1 MDKTLL
7 ADLIRFNGIE
17 TAFTD
22 AWGNP
27 TTVAEQDQIKL
38 LKALGFDV
46 ENDAIAQSQLE
57 ERQKLHWLEPID
69 PVSVQSLSAQQGPG
83 QYNLQVRL
91 PIDEVHAA
99 LTVTIITEQGASH
112 QFTFSAIDA
121 ELSGAT
127 VLEGALDH
135 EQSGTEIQQY
145 DWSFQAELPLGYHK
159 LQLAVA
165 GDEEVFEQSLIITP
179 DKCFQPA
186 EFNRQKQ
193 WGVSV
198 QLYGVKSETNWG
210 IGDFADL
217 ARLVS
222 HLAKQGADFVGLN
235 PIHALYP
242 AMPESASP
250 YSPSSRRWLN
260 LIYLSVPLLPGFG
273 QCQQT
278 AHLVQAPGFAEKLAE
293 QRAKDWVDYSS
304 VMQLKLPV
312 LKTLFHWFSE
322 HQQQVPEIVTAFENF
337 KQQGGDSLRQLAL
350 YDALHMYLIAQN
362 PDAWGWPNWPE
373 QYRSADSEAVTAFAA
388 EHQDDIEFFSYLQF
402 CAQQQLATVQQQAKD
417 SGMLLGLYR
426 DLAVGVSEA
435 STEIWANPDLY
446 CRNASVGAPPDIL
459 GPKGQNWGL
468 PPMLPYQLFRQAYR
482 PMIELF
488 RANMQ
493 DSGALR
499 IDHVMA
505 LLRLWWVPKG
515 AKSAG
520 EGAYLYYPIM
530 DLLGILALESQRQ
543 QAVVIGEDLGTVPD
557 GIFELLQQFGM
568 YSYRIFFFEQA
579 EDGGFIS
586 PAHYPVQA
594 MAALTT
600 HDMPTLIGFWHCSD
614 LKLGLDLGLYTEQIL
629 PGLYQDRHKA
639 KQQILDSLHGH
650 QALPADFGRQIDS
663 MGMSRTLS
671 FSMQQHLAKG
681 SCQLLC
687 LQLEDWMEM
696 TEPVNV
702 PGTSE
707 EYPNWRRKLSMTL
720 EQLEVQP
727 HINQHLQNLTAN
739 RRSGLYS

>member
-27 TTVAEQDQIKL
+27 TEVAEQDQLKL
-38 LKALGFDV
+38 LAALGFDISD
-46 ENDAIAQSQLE
+46 DAKAQNQLD
-57 ERQKLHWLEPID
+57 ERQKQHWLEPID
-69 PVSVQSLSAQQGPG
+69 PVSVQSQAE
-83 QYNLQVRL
+83 QYQLQVRL
-91 PIDEVHAA
+91 PIDEVHAE
-99 LTVTIITEQGASH
+99 LTVTITTEQGQSQ
-112 QFTFSAIDA
+112 QFVFSAIDA
-121 ELSGAT
+121 ELTGAA

-135 EQSGTEIQQY
+135 SDSGTEVQQY
-145 DWSFQAELPLGYHK
+145 DWTFSADLPLGYHQ
-159 LQLAVA
+159 LQLAIA
-165 GDEEVFEQSLIITP
+165 GDDEIYQQSFIVTP
-179 DKCFQPA
+179 ERCFQPD
-186 EFNRQKQ
+186 EFSLKKQ

-198 QLYGVKSETNWG
+198 QLYGVKSDSNWG
-210 IGDFADL
+210 IGDFNDL
-217 ARLVS
+217 GRLVK

-260 LIYLSVPLLPGFG
+260 LIYLSVPLLPGYG
-273 QCQQT
+273 KCQQT
-278 AHLVQAPGFAEKLAE
+278 AHLVQAPGFADQLAA
-293 QRAKDWVDYSS
+293 QRAKDWVDYSG

-312 LKTLFHWFSE
+312 LKTLFHWFTE
-322 HQQQVPEIVTAFENF
+322 HQQQVPELVTAFDSF

-350 YDALHMYLIAQN
+350 YDALHMYLIAKN

-373 QYRSADSEAVTAFAA
+373 QYRSADSEAVREFAA
-388 EHQDDIEFFSYLQF
+388 ANQDDIEFFSYLQF

-417 SGMLLGLYR
+417 CGMLLGLYR

-520 EGAYLYYPIM
+520 EGAYVYYPIM

-614 LKLGLDLGLYTEQIL
+614 LKLGLDIGLYTEQLL
-629 PGLYQDRHKA
+629 PGLYQDRHNS
-639 KQQILDSLHGH
+639 KQRILDSLHGH
-650 QALPADFGRQIDS
+650 QALPADFGRQIDQ
-663 MGMSRTLS
+663 MGMSRQLS
-671 FSMQQHLAKG
+671 FAMQQHLAKG

-696 TEPVNV
+696 TQPVNV
-702 PGTSE
+702 PGTSD

-720 EQLEVQP
+720 EQLEQQP

>member
-1 MDKTLL
+1 
-7 ADLIRFNGIE
+7 
-17 TAFTD
+17 
-22 AWGNP
+22 
-27 TTVAEQDQIKL
+27 
-38 LKALGFDV
+38 
-46 ENDAIAQSQLE
+46 
-57 ERQKLHWLEPID
+57 
-69 PVSVQSLSAQQGPG
+69 
-83 QYNLQVRL
+83 
-91 PIDEVHAA
+91 
-99 LTVTIITEQGASH
+99 
-112 QFTFSAIDA
+112 
-121 ELSGAT
+121 
-127 VLEGALDH
+127 
-135 EQSGTEIQQY
+135 
-145 DWSFQAELPLGYHK
+145 
-159 LQLAVA
+159 
-165 GDEEVFEQSLIITP
+165 
-179 DKCFQPA
+179 
-186 EFNRQKQ
+186 
-193 WGVSV
+193 
-198 QLYGVKSETNWG
+198 
-210 IGDFADL
+210 
-217 ARLVS
+217 
-222 HLAKQGADFVGLN
+222 
-235 PIHALYP
+235 LYP

-260 LIYLSVPLLPGFG
+260 LIYLSVPLLPGYG
-273 QCQQT
+273 KCQQT
-278 AHLVQAPGFAEKLAE
+278 AHLVQAPGFADQLAA
-293 QRAKDWVDYSS
+293 QRAKDWVDYSG

-312 LKTLFHWFSE
+312 LKTLFHWFTE
-322 HQQQVPEIVTAFENF
+322 HQQQVPELVAAFESF

-350 YDALHMYLIAQN
+350 YDALHMYLIAKN

-373 QYRSADSEAVTAFAA
+373 QYRNADSEAVREFAA
-388 EHQDDIEFFSYLQF
+388 ANQDDIEFFSYLQF

-417 SGMLLGLYR
+417 CGMLLGLYR

-520 EGAYLYYPIM
+520 EGAYVYYPIM

-614 LKLGLDLGLYTEQIL
+614 LKLGLDIGLYTEQLL
-629 PGLYQDRHKA
+629 PGLYQDRHNS
-639 KQQILDSLHGH
+639 KQRILDSLHGH
-650 QALPADFGRQIDS
+650 QALPADFGRQIDQ
-663 MGMSRTLS
+663 MGMSRQLS
-671 FSMQQHLAKG
+671 FAMQQHLAKG

-696 TEPVNV
+696 TQPVNV
-702 PGTSE
+702 PGTSD

-720 EQLEVQP
+720 EQLEQQP

>member
-1 MDKTLL
+1 MDKKLL
-7 ADLIRFNGIE
+7 ADLIQFNGIE

-22 AWGNP
+22 AWGNA
-27 TTVAEQDQIKL
+27 TEVKEQDQLKL
-38 LKALGFDV
+38 LSALGFQID
-46 ENDAIAQSQLE
+46 NDKAASEQLE
-57 ERQKLHWLEPID
+57 DRQKFHWLEPLD
-69 PVSVQSLSAQQGPG
+69 PVSVQQQNAE
-83 QYNLQVRL
+83 NLFKLQIRL
-91 PIDEVHAA
+91 PIDEVHQQ
-99 LTVTIITEQGASH
+99 LTVSIITEQGQSH
-112 QFTFSAIDA
+112 SFSYSAIDA
-121 ELSGAT
+121 ELSGA
-127 VLEGALDH
+127 VVFDD
-135 EQSGTEIQQY
+135 TEYQQY
-145 DWSFQAELPLGYHK
+145 EHSFSCQLPLGYH
-159 LQLAVA
+159 QLTLAIE
-165 GDEEVFEQSLIITP
+165 GDDEQYQQSLIVTP
-179 DKCFQPA
+179 ERCYQPQKFA
-186 EFNRQKQ
+186 QQKQ

-198 QLYGVKSETNWG
+198 QLYGVKSENNWG

-217 ARLVS
+217 GRLVA

-260 LIYLSVPLLPGFG
+260 IIYLSVPQLPGFAE
-273 QCQQT
+273 CQQT
-278 AHLVQAPGFAEKLAE
+278 AALVNAPHFVEAVTA
-293 QRAKDWVDYSS
+293 QRAKDWVDYAG

-322 HQQQVPEIVTAFENF
+322 HQQAKPDLAVAFLQF

-350 YDALHMYLIAQN
+350 YDALHMHLIAKDAN
-362 PDAWGWPNWPE
+362 AWGWPNWPE
-373 QYRSADSEAVTAFAA
+373 QYRDAHSEAVQQFAA
-388 EHQDDIEFFSYLQF
+388 AHQDDIEFYSYLQF
-402 CAQQQLATVQQQAKD
+402 CAQQQLARVQQQAKAG
-417 SGMLLGLYR
+417 GMLLGLYR

-515 AKSAG
+515 AASAG
-520 EGAYLYYPIM
+520 EGAYIYYPIM

-579 EDGGFIS
+579 EDGGYVS
-586 PAHYPVQA
+586 TAHYPVQA
-594 MAALTT
+594 MSALTT

-614 LKLGLDLGLYTEQIL
+614 LKLGLQLGLYTEELL
-629 PGLYQDRHKA
+629 PGLYADRHKA
-639 KQQILDSLHGH
+639 KQRILDSLHGH
-650 QALPADFGRQIDS
+650 NALPADYPRS
-663 MGMSRTLS
+663 VENLGMDRTLNYAL
-671 FSMQQHLAKG
+671 QQHLAKG
-681 SCQLLC
+681 CCQLLC

-696 TEPVNV
+696 LEPVNV
-702 PGTSE
+702 PGTSD

-720 EQLEVQP
+720 EQLESSA
-727 HINQHLQNLTAN
+727 HINAHLQNLTVN

>member
-27 TTVAEQDQIKL
+27 TEVAEQDQLKL
-38 LKALGFDV
+38 LAALGFDISD
-46 ENDAIAQSQLE
+46 DAKAQNQLD
-57 ERQKLHWLEPID
+57 ERQKQHWLEPID
-69 PVSVQSLSAQQGPG
+69 PVSVQSQSE
-83 QYNLQVRL
+83 QYQLQVRL
-91 PIDEVHAA
+91 PIDEVHAE
-99 LTVTIITEQGASH
+99 LTVTITTEQGQSQ
-112 QFTFSAIDA
+112 QFVFSAIDA
-121 ELSGAT
+121 ELTGAA

-135 EQSGTEIQQY
+135 SDSGTEVQQY
-145 DWSFQAELPLGYHK
+145 DWTFSADLPLGYHQ
-159 LQLAVA
+159 LQLAIA
-165 GDEEVFEQSLIITP
+165 GDDEIYHQSFIVTP
-179 DKCFQPA
+179 ERCFQPD
-186 EFNRQKQ
+186 EFSLKKQ

-198 QLYGVKSETNWG
+198 QLYGVKSDSNWG
-210 IGDFADL
+210 IGDFNDL
-217 ARLVS
+217 GRLVK

-260 LIYLSVPLLPGFG
+260 LIYLSVPLLPGYG
-273 QCQQT
+273 KCQQT
-278 AHLVQAPGFAEKLAE
+278 AHLVQAPGFADQLAA
-293 QRAKDWVDYSS
+293 QRAKDWVDYSG

-312 LKTLFHWFSE
+312 LKTLFHWFTE
-322 HQQQVPEIVTAFENF
+322 HQQQVPELVTAFDSF

-350 YDALHMYLIAQN
+350 YDALHMYLIAKN

-373 QYRSADSEAVTAFAA
+373 QYRSADSEAVREFAA
-388 EHQDDIEFFSYLQF
+388 ANQDDIEFFSYLQF

-417 SGMLLGLYR
+417 CGMLLGLYR

-520 EGAYLYYPIM
+520 EGAYVYYPIM

-614 LKLGLDLGLYTEQIL
+614 LKLGLDIGLYTEQLL
-629 PGLYQDRHKA
+629 PGLYQDRHNS
-639 KQQILDSLHGH
+639 KQRILDSLHGH
-650 QALPADFGRQIDS
+650 QALPADFGRQIDQ
-663 MGMSRTLS
+663 MGMSRQLS
-671 FSMQQHLAKG
+671 FAMQQHLAKG

-696 TEPVNV
+696 TQPVNV
-702 PGTSE
+702 PGTSD

-720 EQLEVQP
+720 EQLEQQP

>member
-27 TTVAEQDQIKL
+27 TEVAEQDQLKL
-38 LKALGFDV
+38 LAALGFDISD
-46 ENDAIAQSQLE
+46 DAKAQNQLD
-57 ERQKLHWLEPID
+57 ERQKQHWLEPID
-69 PVSVQSLSAQQGPG
+69 PVSVQSQSE
-83 QYNLQVRL
+83 QYQLQVRL
-91 PIDEVHAA
+91 PIDEVHAE
-99 LTVTIITEQGASH
+99 LTVTITTEQGQSQ
-112 QFTFSAIDA
+112 QFVFSAIDA
-121 ELSGAT
+121 ELTGAA

-135 EQSGTEIQQY
+135 SDSGTEVQQY
-145 DWSFQAELPLGYHK
+145 DWTFSADLPLGYHQ
-159 LQLAVA
+159 LQLAIA
-165 GDEEVFEQSLIITP
+165 GDDEIYQQSFIVTP
-179 DKCFQPA
+179 ERCFQPD
-186 EFNRQKQ
+186 EFSLKKQ

-198 QLYGVKSETNWG
+198 QLYGVKSDSNWG
-210 IGDFADL
+210 IGDFNDL
-217 ARLVS
+217 GRLVK

-260 LIYLSVPLLPGFG
+260 LIYLSVPLLPGYG

-278 AHLVQAPGFAEKLAE
+278 AHLVQAPGFADQLAA
-293 QRAKDWVDYSS
+293 QRAKDWVDYSG

-312 LKTLFHWFSE
+312 LKTLFHWFTE
-322 HQQQVPEIVTAFENF
+322 HQQQVPELVTAFDSF

-350 YDALHMYLIAQN
+350 YDALHMYLIAKN

-373 QYRSADSEAVTAFAA
+373 QYRSADSEAVREFAA
-388 EHQDDIEFFSYLQF
+388 ANQDDIEFFSYLQF

-417 SGMLLGLYR
+417 CGMLLGLYR

-520 EGAYLYYPIM
+520 EGAYVYYPIM

-614 LKLGLDLGLYTEQIL
+614 LKLGLDIGLYTEQLL
-629 PGLYQDRHKA
+629 PGLYQDRHNS
-639 KQQILDSLHGH
+639 KQRILDSLHGH
-650 QALPADFGRQIDS
+650 QALPADFGRQIDQ
-663 MGMSRTLS
+663 MGMSRQLS
-671 FSMQQHLAKG
+671 FAMQQHLAKG

-696 TEPVNV
+696 TQPVNV
-702 PGTSE
+702 PGTSD

-720 EQLEVQP
+720 EQLEQQP